1 MTIDWSEVWRF
12 AWPILKEMLV
22 ALLMAL
28 LALLGY
34 DKYVPS
40 RLARRSDAPSA
51 GSFASGLDLR
61 LRTIAQALST
71 RRSAV
76 PDDPG
81 QRIADNQAALERQ
94 LIRGDRPPPEQ
105 ILGGS
110 MLEEGPPLPP
120 GIVEGGMELTRPQV
134 EGGVPSALARLVGPL
149 EQARARPDLPE
160 IAQRMATREAS
171 RLGVEER
178 QRRELARL

>member
-12 AWPILKEMLV
+12 AWPILKELLV
-22 ALLMAL
+22 ALLLAL

-81 QRIADNQAALERQ
+81 QRIADNIMNVARRRERAS
-94 LIRGDRPPPEQ
+94 DAYKVT
-105 ILGGS
+105 
-110 MLEEGPPLPP
+110 PLPP
-120 GIVEGGMELTRPQV
+120 EG
-134 EGGVPSALARLVGPL
+134 
-149 EQARARPDLPE
+149 
-160 IAQRMATREAS
+160 
-171 RLGVEER
+171 R
-178 QRRELARL
+178 QGKG